1 MPHGLCSSAIMIIL
15 MIIMILIIIQ
25 LATRPSS
32 AIDPTCFCSDHR
44 HERSTFWPRV
54 LFSIFLTMIFPSLSI
69 IFSLGFPSFFPLF
82 YIIMLFIYIW
92 SYNLSSCIFYYCPS
106 LWVLIVFPRQFPII
120 FLHYFFI
127 FSVKY
132 ILFYSHFCSFSIDGA
147 FKCTSMISIYVHH
160 K

>member
-54 LFSIFLTMIFPSLSI
+54 LFSIFLTMIFPSVSI
-69 IFSLGFPSFFPLF
+69 IFPLGFPAFFPLF
-82 YIIMLFIYIW
+82 YIIMLVINIC
-92 SYNLSSCIFYYCPS
+92 SYNLSSCF
-106 LWVLIVFPRQFPII
+106 
-120 FLHYFFI
+120 FLL
-127 FSVKY
+127 FSFLVGT
-132 ILFYSHFCSFSIDGA
+132 HSFSI
-147 FKCTSMISIYVHH
+147 SISNHFPSLLLHILRKNTYCFTLTCVVPQLTERSNA
-160 K
+160 

>member
-1 MPHGLCSSAIMIIL
+1 MPHGLCSSAIMI
-15 MIIMILIIIQ
+15 MSIIITIVIMIQ

-82 YIIMLFIYIW
+82 YIIMLFIYIC
-92 SYNLSSCIFYYCPS
+92 SYNLSSCFFYYGPS
-106 LWVLIVFPRQFPII
+106 LWVLIAIHHPFPII
-120 FLHYFFI
+120 FHHYYFT
-127 FSVKY
+127 FSVK
-132 ILFYSHFCSFSIDGA
+132 IHTVLPSL
-147 FKCTSMISIYVHH
+147 V
-160 K
+160 

>member
-1 MPHGLCSSAIMIIL
+1 MPHGLCSSAIMIIS

-54 LFSIFLTMIFPSLSI
+54 LLSIFLAMIFPICFHNFLRS
-69 IFSLGFPSFFPLF
+69 FPFVFLLF
-82 YIIMLFIYIW
+82 YIVMLSIYIC

-132 ILFYSHFCSFSIDGA
+132 ILFYSHFCISSVNGA
-147 FKCTSMISIYVHH
+147 FKCPSMMLSS
-160 K
+160 